1 MQTLN
6 TMSTSTTDMTAY
18 CRVCMATPEAGFSS
32 LYESSSSSG
41 QPSLHGM
48 LSVICAPIF
57 AKPAPEE
64 STPKWP
70 ANACETCKN
79 AIVAAFKLH
88 QQCIETDRQL
98 NKIFAVKLEVEEEV
112 VEEAKDNIDDPLE
125 EIKVEPLEVMMVEL
139 DENDAADDD
148 KSDDGGDNSS
158 DSDWEEDD
166 TEKRTCK
173 VCSKVVDKV
182 SQLGK
187 HMKKEHPERTHV
199 CRICSESFKSYSGLQ
214 YHKVTHKGPATCD
227 ECGKTFVTKG
237 SLNNHQKLGHCH
249 GKKYPFAA
257 EAGKKKSSA
266 QSDQSKTCKVCGEV
280 QKNAYALNVHVKK
293 LHADCVLHCDQCNL
307 VFFKPYGLEKHKK
320 SHASG
325 QFSVCKICKEEFP
338 TRDAMRYHMRNH
350 DGPFNCTVCDKLIHT
365 KTALTTHMKR
375 HSGHKP
381 FSCEMCPMKFF
392 SRMEKIQ
399 HMVTHTKVRDHVCD
413 LCGSGFTKSDSLIKH
428 KIRVHEKL
436 RPFPCTLC
444 TLKFANSHQLQRH
457 MRTHTGEKPYKC
469 HYCDRAYSQSNDL
482 VKHTKIHV
490 GAHPYACDRC
500 DESFRLL
507 TELRQHYQVHVQA
520 GDDPKLPDE
529 LSFTS
534 VATLNR
540 RFDKERQQQKVGE
553 AVNESST

>member
-1 MQTLN
+1 
-6 TMSTSTTDMTAY
+6 
-18 CRVCMATPEAGFSS
+18 MATPDAGFSC

-79 AIVAAFKLH
+79 SIIAAFKLH

-112 VEEAKDNIDDPLE
+112 VEEPKDNIDDPLE

-187 HMKKEHPERTHV
+187 HMKKEHPDRPHV

-257 EAGKKKSSA
+257 EAGKNKSRT
-266 QSDQSKTCKVCGEV
+266 QGDQSKTCKVCGEV

-293 LHADCVLHCDQCNL
+293 LHADSVLHCDECNL

-428 KIRVHEKL
+428 KIRVHESKQGRFEHL
-436 RPFPCTLC
+436 SVYCEASLFSRTSPFPVYVVYVEVC
-444 TLKFANSHQLQRH
+444 QLS
-457 MRTHTGEKPYKC
+457 P
-469 HYCDRAYSQSNDL
+469 A
-482 VKHTKIHV
+482 
-490 GAHPYACDRC
+490 AAPYAYAYR
-500 DESFRLL
+500 RKAIQMPLL
-507 TELRQHYQVHVQA
+507 RSCVLAEQRFGQTYENPRGSSSLCLRSLRR
-520 GDDPKLPDE
+520 KLPIADRTAPA
-529 LSFTS
+529 LPGPRAS
-534 VATLNR
+534 R
-540 RFDKERQQQKVGE
+540 R
-553 AVNESST
+553 